1 MNQRSKLNIAVCD
14 DDIFVTEQLSEW
26 IKEYFVSNH
35 LEEPNIYEFDNGED
49 LIKSEVK
56 YDFVFLDIVIP
67 GMNGINIGRRLLEQ
81 NEECLI
87 YIITAYDS
95 YLDAAMSL
103 RVFRYISKPLDK
115 SRIYRNIQDGLKI
128 YTTSNTKILIET
140 KNENIILRAT
150 EIIYL
155 EAQGHTLFVNTSEG
169 KYISVRKMDYWEKT
183 LDTMGFFRTHRS
195 FIVNMEHVVRFDHS
209 LVYLDTGVTAYLT
222 KRNYQNFKHAFMM
235 YLEGA
240 RT

>member
-35 LEEPNIYEFDNGED
+35 LEEPNIYEFDNGEN

-128 YTTSNTKILIET
+128 YTTSNTKILISLPLAST
-140 KNENIILRAT
+140 WSKPPKPISYAQPSPPKIQFDFFDKNIFFSR
-150 EIIYL
+150 
-155 EAQGHTLFVNTSEG
+155 
-169 KYISVRKMDYWEKT
+169 IS
-183 LDTMGFFRTHRS
+183 S
-195 FIVNMEHVVRFDHS
+195 AS
-209 LVYLDTGVTAYLT
+209 
-222 KRNYQNFKHAFMM
+222 
-235 YLEGA
+235 
-240 RT
+240 

>member
-1 MNQRSKLNIAVCD
+1 
-14 DDIFVTEQLSEW
+14 
-26 IKEYFVSNH
+26 
-35 LEEPNIYEFDNGED
+35 
-49 LIKSEVK
+49 VK

-67 GMNGINIGRRLLEQ
+67 GMNGINIGRRLLAQ

-103 RVFRYISKPLDK
+103 RVFQVYFK
-115 SRIYRNIQDGLKI
+115 SRLTNPVYNRNIQDGLKI

-140 KNENIILRAT
+140 KNENIILRAP

-183 LDTMGFFRTHRS
+183 LDTRGFF
-195 FIVNMEHVVRFDHS
+195 
-209 LVYLDTGVTAYLT
+209 
-222 KRNYQNFKHAFMM
+222 
-235 YLEGA
+235 
-240 RT
+240 

>member
-1 MNQRSKLNIAVCD
+1 MDQRSKLNIAVCD

-35 LEEPNIYEFDNGED
+35 LEEPNIYEFDNGEN

-103 RVFRYISKPLDK
+103 GCSGIFQ
-115 SRIYRNIQDGLKI
+115 SRLTNPVYTEIYRMDLR
-128 YTTSNTKILIET
+128 YTQHQ
-140 KNENIILRAT
+140 ILR
-150 EIIYL
+150 Y
-155 EAQGHTLFVNTSEG
+155 
-169 KYISVRKMDYWEKT
+169 
-183 LDTMGFFRTHRS
+183 
-195 FIVNMEHVVRFDHS
+195 
-209 LVYLDTGVTAYLT
+209 
-222 KRNYQNFKHAFMM
+222 
-235 YLEGA
+235 
-240 RT
+240 

>member
-1 MNQRSKLNIAVCD
+1 MSIWTKEVFNIAVCD

-35 LEEPNIYEFDNGED
+35 LEEPNIYEFDNGEN

-67 GMNGINIGRRLLEQ
+67 GMNGINIGRRLLAQ

-140 KNENIILRAT
+140 KNENIILRAP

-183 LDTMGFFRTHRS
+183 LNTRGF
-195 FIVNMEHVVRFDHS
+195 
-209 LVYLDTGVTAYLT
+209 
-222 KRNYQNFKHAFMM
+222 
-235 YLEGA
+235 
-240 RT
+240 